1 MAPGKDRS
9 GHGRP
14 AQPTGTGRPR
24 LVGVTAALAAAL
36 LVTSACSSGGG
47 NKAADNTPDNG
58 AKLTMWVRSATDQF
72 SQRLVDAYNAS
83 HKNHVTLTII
93 PNDNYLTKV
102 GTAAGSNSLPD
113 ILASDVVYTPNYT
126 KQGLFQDIT
135 SELKALPYFDSIAK
149 SHLATATLDGKI
161 YAVPHKLDS
170 SVLFYNKD
178 LFKKA
183 GIANPPANFAD
194 ILDDSRKIT
203 ALGNGV
209 TGFDIAGS
217 CGGCGVYTL
226 FPYAWAAGVDILPDN
241 GKKIDIDN
249 DAFRAIFG
257 LYRQLT
263 AEKLVASGDKTQD
276 GSTWPNNFLSGKVGM
291 LALGSPIVGSLL
303 GQKTFDWGVTSLMA
317 PDGSKTSTFV
327 GGDVAGISKSSKNK
341 AQAWDFLKWTLD
353 DNAQVEIIAKNGDLP
368 CRTDLTANKYTASDP
383 RTKFIAD
390 GLKNGVTPFALPFG
404 DLFNNPNGPWVATIR
419 AAIYGPDIDKAL
431 ADGQSKIQAGLDAAS

>member
-1 MAPGKDRS
+1 MAPGKDR
-9 GHGRP
+9 P
-14 AQPTGTGRPR
+14 AMPTGTGRTR
-24 LVGVTAALAAAL
+24 LVGVAAAL
-36 LVTSACSSGGG
+36 TAAILVVSACSSSGGG
-47 NKAADNTPDNG
+47 SSSASSTPDNG
-58 AKLTMWVRSATDQF
+58 TKLTMWVRSATDQF

-83 HKNHVTLTII
+83 HKNHVALTII

-126 KQGLFQDIT
+126 TKGLFQDIT
-135 SELKALPYFDSIAK
+135 PELKALPYYDTIAK
-149 SHLATATLDGKI
+149 SHLAVATLNGKT

-170 SVLFYNKD
+170 SVLFYNKT
-178 LFKKA
+178 LFAKA
-183 GIANPPANFAD
+183 GIAGPPANFAD
-194 ILDDSRKIT
+194 ILTDARKIT

-226 FPYAWAAGVDILPDN
+226 FPYAWAAGVDVLPDG
-241 GKKIDIDN
+241 GKKVDIDN
-249 DAFRAIFG
+249 DTFKQIFG

-263 AEKLVASGDKTQD
+263 DEKLVASGDKTQD
-276 GSTWPNNFLSGKVGM
+276 GSTWPNNFLSGNVGM

-303 GQKTFDWGVTSLMA
+303 QQKKFDWGVTSLMA
-317 PDGSKTSTFV
+317 PDGSKTATFV
-327 GGDVAGISKSSKNK
+327 GGDVAGISKSSKHK

-368 CRTDLTANKYTASDP
+368 CRTDLTGNKYTASDP

-390 GLKNGVTPFALPFG
+390 GLKNGVTPYALPFG
-404 DLFNNPNGPWVATIR
+404 DLFNNPNGPWVETIR
-419 AAIYGPDIDKAL
+419 GAIYGPDLNKAL
-431 ADGQSKIQAGLDAAS
+431 ADGQAKIQAGLNASS

>member
-1 MAPGKDRS
+1 MAPGRD
-9 GHGRP
+9 RP
-14 AQPTGTGRPR
+14 AMPTGSAWTRATGFAAAT
-24 LVGVTAALAAAL
+24 LVVVLGLAACSGNGSSPT
-36 LVTSACSSGGG
+36 TSTS
-47 NKAADNTPDNG
+47 PDDG
-58 AKLTMWVRSATDQF
+58 TTLTMWVRSATDQF

-135 SELKALPYFDSIAK
+135 TELKALPYFDSIAK
-149 SHLATATLDGKI
+149 SHLAVASLDGKI

-178 LFKKA
+178 LFTKA
-183 GIANPPANFAD
+183 GLNPDQPPANFTD
-194 ILDDSRKIT
+194 ILNDARKIT
-203 ALGNGV
+203 ALGGGV
-209 TGFDIAGS
+209 TGFDIAGN

-226 FPYAWAAGVDILPDN
+226 FPYAWANGVKVLSDD
-241 GKKIDIDN
+241 GKKVDIDN
-249 DAFRAIFG
+249 DTFRQIFG

-263 AEKLVASGDKTQD
+263 AEKLVASSDSTQD

-303 GQKTFDWGVTSLMA
+303 GQKAFNWGVTSLMS
-317 PDGSKTSTFV
+317 PDGSHTATFV
-327 GGDVAGISKSSKNK
+327 GGDVAGISKSSKHK

-353 DNAQVEIIAKNGDLP
+353 ESAQVNIIAKNGDLP
-368 CRTDLTANKYTASDP
+368 SRTDLTSNQYTASDP

-404 DLFNNPNGPWVATIR
+404 DLFNNPNGPWLETIR
-419 AAIYGPDIDKAL
+419 GAIYGPDLNKAL
-431 ADGQSKIQAGLDAAS
+431 TDGQAKIQAGLDAAN

>member
-1 MAPGKDRS
+1 MAPGTY
-9 GHGRP
+9 RP
-14 AQPTGTGRPR
+14 AMPTGTGQRR
-24 LVGVTAALAAAL
+24 VAGLVAAATAIVLAVTA
-36 LVTSACSSGGG
+36 CGSSGAT
-47 NKAADNTPDNG
+47 KTTSTTPDDGTN
-58 AKLTMWVRSATDQF
+58 LTMWVRSATDQY

-102 GTAAGSNSLPD
+102 GAAAGSNSLPD

-126 KQGLFQDIT
+126 TQGLFQDIT
-135 SELKALPYFDSIAK
+135 PELKALPYFNTIAK
-149 SHLATATLDGKI
+149 SHLAVATLNGKI

-178 LFKKA
+178 LFTKA
-183 GIANPPANFAD
+183 GITAPPANFAD
-194 ILDDSRKIT
+194 ILADSRKIT

-226 FPYAWAAGVDILPDN
+226 FPYAWAAGVNILPDN
-241 GKKIDIDN
+241 GKKVDIDN
-249 DAFRAIFG
+249 DAFKAIFG

-291 LALGSPIVGSLL
+291 LALGSGIVGSLQQ
-303 GQKTFDWGVTSLMA
+303 QKAFNWGVTSLMS
-317 PDGSKTSTFV
+317 PDGSKTATFV
-327 GGDVAGISKSSKNK
+327 GGDVAGISKSSKHK

-353 DNAQVEIIAKNGDLP
+353 DQAEVDIIAKNGDLP
-368 CRTDLTANKYTASDP
+368 PRTDLTGNQYTASDP

-390 GLKNGVTPFALPFG
+390 GLKNGVTPYALPFG
-404 DLFNNPNGPWVATIR
+404 DLFNNPNGPWVETIQ
-419 AAIYGPDIDKAL
+419 AAIYGPDLDKAL
-431 ADGQSKIQAGLDAAS
+431 SDGQAKIQAGLDATG

>member
-1 MAPGKDRS
+1 
-9 GHGRP
+9 
-14 AQPTGTGRPR
+14 
-24 LVGVTAALAAAL
+24 
-36 LVTSACSSGGG
+36 
-47 NKAADNTPDNG
+47 
-58 AKLTMWVRSATDQF
+58 MWVRSATDQF

-135 SELKALPYFDSIAK
+135 LGAQGA
-149 SHLATATLDGKI
+149 
-161 YAVPHKLDS
+161 AVLRQHRQVAPRRGDAERQDLRGAAQARLVGA
-170 SVLFYNKD
+170 VLQQGPVHEGRHRPDK
-178 LFKKA
+178 
-183 GIANPPANFAD
+183 PPANFAD
-194 ILDDSRKIT
+194 ILTDARKIT

-226 FPYAWAAGVDILPDN
+226 FPYAWAAGVDVLPDN
-241 GKKIDIDN
+241 GKKVDINN
-249 DAFRAIFG
+249 DTFKQIFG

-291 LALGSPIVGSLL
+291 LALGSPIVGSLQQ
-303 GQKTFDWGVTSLMA
+303 QKVFDWGVTSLMS
-317 PDGSKTSTFV
+317 PDGSHTSTFV
-327 GGDVAGISKSSKNK
+327 GGDVAGISKSSKHK

-368 CRTDLTANKYTASDP
+368 CRTDLTGNKYTASDP

-390 GLKNGVTPFALPFG
+390 GLKNGVTPYALPFG
-404 DLFNNPNGPWVATIR
+404 DLFNNPNGPWVETIR
-419 AAIYGPDIDKAL
+419 GAIYGPDLDKAL
-431 ADGQSKIQAGLDAAS
+431 ADGQAKIQAGLDAAG

>member
-1 MAPGKDRS
+1 MAPGKDR
-9 GHGRP
+9 P
-14 AQPTGTGRPR
+14 AMPTGTGRNR
-24 LVGVTAALAAAL
+24 AGRVAVATIAVILGVAA
-36 LVTSACSSGGG
+36 CGGG
-47 NKAADNTPDNG
+47 SKPPASTNPDDG
-58 AKLTMWVRSATDQF
+58 TKLTMWVRSATDQF

-135 SELKALPYFDSIAK
+135 TELKALPYYSSIAQ
-149 SHLATATLDGKI
+149 SHLNVASLNGKI

-178 LFKKA
+178 LFAKA
-183 GIANPPANFAD
+183 NIADPPKNFAD
-194 ILDDSRKIT
+194 ILADARKIT

-226 FPYAWAAGVDILPDN
+226 FPYAWAAGVKVLSDD
-241 GKKIDIDN
+241 GKKVDINN
-249 DAFRAIFG
+249 DTFKAIFG

-263 AEKLVASGDKTQD
+263 QEKLVASSDSTQD

-291 LALGSPIVGSLL
+291 LALGSPIVGALQQ
-303 GQKTFDWGVTSLMA
+303 QKIFQWGVTSLMA
-317 PDGSKTSTFV
+317 PDGSATSTFV
-327 GGDVAGISKSSKNK
+327 GGDVAGISKSSTHK
-341 AQAWDFLKWTLD
+341 AQAWNFLQWTLD
-353 DNAQVEIIAKNGDLP
+353 QSAQVDIIAKNGDLP
-368 CRTDLTANKYTASDP
+368 CRTDLTNNQYTASDP

-404 DLFNNPNGPWVATIR
+404 DLFNNPNGPWVETIR
-419 AAIYGPDIDKAL
+419 GAIYGPDLNKAL
-431 ADGQSKIQAGLDAAS
+431 ADGQAKIQAGLDAAS

>member
-1 MAPGKDRS
+1 MLTGA
-9 GHGRP
+9 GRRR
-14 AQPTGTGRPR
+14 AAGFAAIV
-24 LVGVTAALAAAL
+24 LVAALGAA
-36 LVTSACSSGGG
+36 ACSSGGSSTTST
-47 NKAADNTPDNG
+47 TPDDG
-58 AKLTMWVRSATDQF
+58 TKLTMWVRSATDQF

-83 HKNHVTLTII
+83 HKNHVSLTII

-135 SELKALPYFDSIAK
+135 SELKALPYFSSIAP
-149 SHLATATLDGKI
+149 SHLAAASLEGKI

-170 SVLFYNKD
+170 SVLFYNKN
-178 LFKKA
+178 LFTKA
-183 GIANPPANFAD
+183 GLDPAKPPANFAD
-194 ILDDSRKIT
+194 ILADAQKIT
-203 ALGNGV
+203 ALGNGI

-226 FPYAWAAGVDILPDN
+226 FPYAWANGVQVLSDGGKKVDIN
-241 GKKIDIDN
+241 N
-249 DAFRAIFG
+249 DTFKQIFG

-263 AEKLVASGDKTQD
+263 AEKLVASSDKTQD
-276 GSTWPNNFLSGKVGM
+276 GSTWPNNFLGGKVGM

-303 GQKTFDWGVTSLMA
+303 QQKLFDWGVTSLMS
-317 PDGSKTSTFV
+317 PDGAHTSTFV
-327 GGDVAGISKSSKNK
+327 GGDVAGISKSSKHK

-353 DNAQVEIIAKNGDLP
+353 DNAQVEIVAKNGDVP
-368 CRTDLTANKYTASDP
+368 CRTDLSGNKYTGADP

-404 DLFNNPNGPWVATIR
+404 DLFNNPNGPWIETIR
-419 AAIYGPDIDKAL
+419 GAIYGPDLNKAL
-431 ADGQSKIQAGLDAAS
+431 EDGQNKIQAGLDQAG

>member
-1 MAPGKDRS
+1 M
-9 GHGRP
+9 
-14 AQPTGTGRPR
+14 PTGAGRTR
-24 LVGVTAALAAAL
+24 RAGIAAAVFALAVGL
-36 LVTSACSSGGG
+36 SACSSGGG
-47 NKAADNTPDNG
+47 GGQSTNPDDG
-58 AKLTMWVRSATDQF
+58 TTLTMWVRSATDQF

-83 HKNHVTLTII
+83 HKNHVNLTII

-135 SELKALPYFDSIAK
+135 AEVNALPYASSIAQ
-149 SHLATATLDGKI
+149 SHIKVASLDGKI

-178 LFKKA
+178 LFTRA
-183 GIANPPANFAD
+183 GLDPTKPPANFAD
-194 ILDDSRKIT
+194 ILADARKIT
-203 ALGNGV
+203 ALGGGV

-226 FPYAWAAGVDILPDN
+226 FPYAWAAGVDILPNN
-241 GKKIDIDN
+241 GTKVDINN
-249 DAFRAIFG
+249 DTFKQIFG

-263 AEKLVASGDKTQD
+263 QENLVASSDKTQD

-291 LALGSPIVGSLL
+291 LALGSPIVGALQS
-303 GQKTFDWGVTSLMA
+303 QKIFQWGVTSLMS
-317 PDGSKTSTFV
+317 PDGAHTSTFV
-327 GGDVAGISKSSKNK
+327 GGDVAGISKSSKHK

-368 CRTDLTANKYTASDP
+368 CRTDLTSNKYTGSDP

-404 DLFNNPNGPWVATIR
+404 DLFNNPNGPWVETIR
-419 AAIYGPDIDKAL
+419 GAIYGPDLNKAL
-431 ADGQSKIQAGLDAAS
+431 ADGQSKIQAGLDAAQ